1 MKYMEYETKDF
12 PLVSFLT
19 YLGYSSTMRK
29 EGTVCYFKFSGLKQ
43 EDIDSYWNGTA
54 LIEPKQFFFAMNTV
68 KSRVHS

>member
-29 EGTVCYFKFSGLKQ
+29 EGTVCYFKFSDLKQ
-43 EDIDSYWNGTA
+43 EDIEHG
-54 LIEPKQFFFAMNTV
+54 KV
-68 KSRVHS
+68 